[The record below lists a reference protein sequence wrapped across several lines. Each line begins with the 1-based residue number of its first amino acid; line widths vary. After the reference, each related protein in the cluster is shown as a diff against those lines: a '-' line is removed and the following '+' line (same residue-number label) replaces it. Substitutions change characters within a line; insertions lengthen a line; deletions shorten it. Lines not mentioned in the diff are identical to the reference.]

1 MQASRLRSQAKRLS
15 DWALPKARDNFLRV
29 AKDVYFGNI
38 SAEFENARLN
48 GMSQVPDVTQ
58 ALRELSEGDRDA
70 PVRLMPLVYKELRK
84 LSQRYL
90 QEERSDHTL
99 QATALVHE
107 AYIRLVDWENVT
119 WQNRAHFFAV
129 AAQVMRRI
137 LVDHAR
143 EKNAQKRGGGVT
155 KLSLD
160 EAISFARER
169 EVDLVAL
176 DDALQSLALLDDE
189 QSKIVE
195 LRFFG
200 GLTIEETAEALR
212 ISPATVKR
220 EWTLA
225 KAWLHKTIVR
235 GV

>member
-1 MQASRLRSQAKRLS
+1 MPST
-15 DWALPKARDNFLRV
+15 RD
-29 AKDVYFGNI
+29 I
-38 SAEFENARLN
+38 T
-48 GMSQVPDVTQ
+48 QV
-58 ALRELSEGDRDA
+58 LRELSEGRDTA
-70 PVRLMPLVYKELRK
+70 PAKLMPLVYGELRK
-84 LSQRYL
+84 LAQAYL
-90 QEERSDHTL
+90 QEERADHTL
-99 QATALVHE
+99 PATALVHE
-107 AYIRLVDWENVT
+107 AYIRLVDWKNVT
-119 WQNRAHFFAV
+119 WQNRAHFFAL

-143 EKNAQKRGGGVT
+143 EKRAQKRGGEWT
-155 KLSLD
+155 KLSLE
-160 EAISFARER
+160 EAVSFPQQR

-176 DDALQSLALLDDE
+176 DDALKELELLDPT

-235 GV
+235 AK

>member
-1 MQASRLRSQAKRLS
+1 MPQT
-15 DWALPKARDNFLRV
+15 
-29 AKDVYFGNI
+29 KDVTH
-38 SAEFENARLN
+38 
-48 GMSQVPDVTQ
+48 V
-58 ALRELSEGDRDA
+58 LRELSNGDSDA
-70 PVRLMPLVYKELRK
+70 AARLMPLVYDELRK
-84 LSQRYL
+84 LSQSYL
-90 QEERSDHTL
+90 QNERPDHTL

-119 WQNRAHFFAV
+119 WQNRAHFFAT

-143 EKNAQKRGGGVT
+143 EKNAQKRGGGLT

-160 EAISFARER
+160 AAVSFARES

-176 DDALQSLALLDDE
+176 DDALKSLAELDE
-189 QSKIVE
+189 TQSRIVE

-200 GLTIEETAEALR
+200 GLTIEETAEALS

-225 KAWLHKTIVR
+225 KAWLHKTIKS
-235 GV
+235 GA